1 MKKIYLF
8 FLIVLFAGSNA
19 QIVNI
24 PDANFK
30 AMLLA
35 ADVTNSIAKGQYG
48 SALKIDANSN
58 GQIEIFETGS
68 I

>member
-8 FLIVLFAGSNA
+8 FLILLFAGSNA

-30 AMLLA
+30 AKLLSANSTNGVAKNA
-35 ADVTNSIAKGQYG
+35 AGQNMV
-48 SALKIDANSN
+48 IDGNSN
-58 GQIEIFETGS
+58 GEF
-68 I
+68 